1 MFRNI
6 ENSIYLKFDIALF
19 FSSFD
24 RKNVHDHAFDQRKK
38 HKAESNQ

>member
-6 ENSIYLKFDIALF
+6 EKSIYLKFDIVSF